1 MLNKKLI
8 IIIAVALLSV
18 LSVVSVSAET
28 IDTSTFISHY
38 DSYEVI
44 SEKYPDMGS
53 VTVSSDYIRV
63 LWQMFNIGD
72 DFRLKFLF
80 PDGLFTLNDKAS
92 KYNVDF
98 NYSIDFSSSFYESSK
113 YSFRVL
119 VNFLDSNG
127 RIITSLVDIQDM
139 DINFS
144 GSSGSFV
151 TETFNFS
158 FHGEIPAS
166 DVPDGVYTVYI
177 DYIPLF
183 DYTSIST
190 SLTLN
195 VFDFT
200 VTYADSAQAIID
212 YWNGLPVPNYKDQ
225 IEQNKQDIQDAKDK
239 EDEVINE
246 YGGTESVDNLLGQLN
261 DFNLAGIAGTGTFI
275 ISCFNYFFG
284 NVIPTDFR
292 FLIFYS
298 AVIGLI
304 AVFLGFGI
312 RYLSFSSEKPVSHT
326 SKLSDDELRRYL

>member
-1 MLNKKLI
+1 MKVNNKLI
-8 IIIAVALLSV
+8 IILAVVLLSV
-18 LSVVSVSAET
+18 FFVVSVSAET
-28 IDTSTFISHY
+28 LDTSTFISHY

-44 SEKYPDMGS
+44 SVNYPDSGS

-63 LWQMFNIGD
+63 LWQMFNMGD

-80 PDGLFTLNDKAS
+80 PQGLFTLNDKAS

-127 RIITSLVDIQDM
+127 RIISSLSDIQDM
-139 DINFS
+139 HINFS
-144 GSSGSFV
+144 GPSGSFA

-166 DVPDGVYTVYI
+166 DVPNGVYTVYI

-200 VTYADSAQAIID
+200 VSYADSAQAIID
-212 YWNGLPVPNYKDQ
+212 YWNGLPIPNYKSQ
-225 IEQNKQDIQDAKDK
+225 IQQNKQDIKAIKDN
-239 EDEVINE
+239 EQSVINQ
-246 YGGTESVDNLLGQLN
+246 YGGTDNVDDLLGQLN
-261 DFNLAGIAGTGTFI
+261 SFNLAGVTAAGSFI
-275 ISCFNYFFG
+275 YRSFEYFFG
-284 NVIPTDFR
+284 SVLPTDFR

-298 AVIGLI
+298 SAIGLV
-304 AVFLGFGI
+304 AVFLGVSI
-312 RYLSFSSEKPVSHT
+312 KYLSNRSSQEYKKGNI
-326 SKLSDDELRRYL
+326 SKGKGGVK

>member
-1 MLNKKLI
+1 MLNNKLI

-18 LSVVSVSAET
+18 FCVVSVSAET

-200 VTYADSAQAIID
+200 VSYADSAQAIID
-212 YWNGLPVPNYKDQ
+212 YWNGLPIPNYKGQ
-225 IEQNKQDIQDAKDK
+225 IEQNKQDIDGFIGGGREIID
-239 EDEVINE
+239 E
-246 YGGTESVDNLLGQLN
+246 YGGTGGVESLTDILN
-261 DFNLAGIAGTGTFI
+261 GFSTGSVSATGMFI
-275 ISCFNYFFG
+275 VNCFNYFFG
-284 NVIPTDFR
+284 TVIPTDFR

-298 AVIGLI
+298 AVIGLLV
-304 AVFLGFGI
+304 VFLGLGI
-312 RYLSFSSEKPVSHT
+312 RYITTYVKTHRVETVYSRENK
-326 SKLSDDELRRYL
+326 K